1 MSHRPGNAPREEFF
15 PRGAVAS
22 FLLMLGVYAVVWV
35 LMYALMAARV

>member
-1 MSHRPGNAPREEFF
+1 MPHRPDHARQEDFF

-35 LMYALMAARV
+35 LMYALMAARG